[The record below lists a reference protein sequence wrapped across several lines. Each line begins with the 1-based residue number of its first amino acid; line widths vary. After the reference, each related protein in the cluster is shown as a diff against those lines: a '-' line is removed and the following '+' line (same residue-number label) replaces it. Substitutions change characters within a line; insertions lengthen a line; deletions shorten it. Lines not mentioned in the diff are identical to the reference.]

1 MLFGVRA
8 VSKAI
13 LLSLMAEVEVTV
25 FSKEAFSVLQ
35 SADRIAAVLME
46 NFSLLFRNV
55 HVVLSSFSVNVSSG
69 KTMRYC

>member
-35 SADRIAAVLME
+35 SADWIAAVLME